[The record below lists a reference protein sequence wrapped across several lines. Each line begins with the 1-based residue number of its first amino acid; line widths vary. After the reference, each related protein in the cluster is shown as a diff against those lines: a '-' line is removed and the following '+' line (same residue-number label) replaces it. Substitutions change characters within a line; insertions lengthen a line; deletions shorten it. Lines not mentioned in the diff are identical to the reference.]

1 MVLFI
6 LGSIWLFSPLLIPQI
21 LEFAEDIRTLSDD
34 DKQSQQAPW
43 LGNIYVFPVEAP
55 LSPDPSSDAAS

>member
-21 LEFAEDIRTLSDD
+21 LKFAEDMRGLPADD
-34 DKQSQQAPW
+34 RQTPTGDTT
-43 LGNIYVFPVEAP
+43 
-55 LSPDPSSDAAS
+55 